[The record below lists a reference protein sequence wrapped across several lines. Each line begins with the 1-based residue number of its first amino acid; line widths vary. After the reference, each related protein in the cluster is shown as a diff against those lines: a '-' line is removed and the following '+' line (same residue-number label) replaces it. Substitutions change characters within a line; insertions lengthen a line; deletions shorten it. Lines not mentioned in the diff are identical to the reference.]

1 MQFFVR
7 LIIPV
12 LISIVLGFIAFKDE
26 QHNDKELL
34 DNLGKEHVVIRQP
47 KSYLWI
53 GLISSLFF
61 VFMLCLMFLYP
72 NDSVQPWV
80 VILFSLFVTSGIS
93 IFLFAKFWRIE
104 VFKSEPYF
112 VYRPLFCK
120 KRILYSDCTS
130 YKYMSDHI
138 AIKTKNRTIRIG
150 HNVTN
155 HPFLMAVMTQNKIL
169 EEKDEEPKGKPYKR
183 KR

>member
-47 KSYLWI
+47 KSYFWI
-53 GLISSLFF
+53 GFVDAMLANLFVCLELIQEKDHARL
-61 VFMLCLMFLYP
+61 
-72 NDSVQPWV
+72 WV
-80 VILFSLFVTSGIS
+80 VIFCS
-93 IFLFAKFWRIE
+93 IFVMLGIGIMIFAKFWRIE

-120 KRILYSDCTS
+120 KHIPYSDCTS

-155 HPFLMAVMTQNKIL
+155 LPFLTAMMVQHKIL

-183 KR
+183 KK